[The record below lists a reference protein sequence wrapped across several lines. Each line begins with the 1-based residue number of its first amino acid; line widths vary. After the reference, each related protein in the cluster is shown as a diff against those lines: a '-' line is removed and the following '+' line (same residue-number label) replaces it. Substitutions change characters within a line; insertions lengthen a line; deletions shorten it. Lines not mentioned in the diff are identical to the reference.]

1 MRVRRNGLQTTGK
14 GRILWDTALI
24 SAALAALLV
33 LPYVGYTYNEVIY
46 TLPGIYFLTGTT
58 ISGGTV
64 QVSVSVLVWVVAA
77 CAAAGIALAFLA
89 PRMGRRAA
97 GAGLTAAGT
106 AAAAAD
112 IIFSMRVEQLL
123 SLAGARRVGV
133 QYSYLAVLGVAVLLM
148 GRGLHLLSREKVL
161 RHFELVALPM
171 AVVAA
176 LAAPF
181 ASYTYKRVSHPYT
194 GFDMLTHKEVAE
206 GAVSAVS
213 GIPIAIILCC
223 AAILLL
229 GLLADMGRRRNA
241 GLLLLFSAAII
252 VLVVVGSV
260 TVTGMLEQAKDP
272 VANALSMIPALF
284 AAAVFVRGLSLL
296 HKAKVL
302 SALDFMMVPGLLYL
316 LILSLIHI

>member
-1 MRVRRNGLQTTGK
+1 M
-14 GRILWDTALI
+14 
-24 SAALAALLV
+24 
-33 LPYVGYTYNEVIY
+33 
-46 TLPGIYFLTGTT
+46 
-58 ISGGTV
+58 
-64 QVSVSVLVWVVAA
+64 
-77 CAAAGIALAFLA
+77 
-89 PRMGRRAA
+89 
-97 GAGLTAAGT
+97 

-148 GRGLHLLSREKVL
+148 GRGLHLLGREKVL

-194 GFDMLTHKEVAE
+194 GFDMLTNKEVAE
-206 GAVSAVS
+206 GS
-213 GIPIAIILCC
+213 GWRCQRIPIAIILCC

-252 VLVVVGSV
+252 VLVVVGV
-260 TVTGMLEQAKDP
+260 GDGHWYAGTGQG
-272 VANALSMIPALF
+272 SCGQC
-284 AAAVFVRGLSLL
+284 AVHDTGPLRRGGVCPGDFPCSTRP
-296 HKAKVL
+296 KC
-302 SALDFMMVPGLLYL
+302 SAPW
-316 LILSLIHI
+316 IL